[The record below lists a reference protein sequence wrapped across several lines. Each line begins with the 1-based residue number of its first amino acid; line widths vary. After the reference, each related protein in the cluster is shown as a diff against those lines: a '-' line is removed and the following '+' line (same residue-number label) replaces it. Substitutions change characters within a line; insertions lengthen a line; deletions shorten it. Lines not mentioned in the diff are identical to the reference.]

1 VSAWVWALVLAWASP
16 LLWAWTS
23 APGLV
28 LAPGLSLMLACELVK
43 ASGPASQSDRESR
56 SAMGEALALVWDSE
70 SALVLVSEW
79 ERG

>member
-1 VSAWVWALVLAWASP
+1 
-16 LLWAWTS
+16 
-23 APGLV
+23 LV
-28 LAPGLSLMLACELVK
+28 LAPGLALMLACELVK